1 MPRRARKHIRNGPCA
16 PSPDPPSVPS
26 PVLREAKN
34 CAFVREGVIR
44 RRYAFVVGSRDA
56 GVLRPGPFARAARA
70 QLDEPVPLIESGAR
84 RWWWYRDRFWWD
96 DEGYGPDDVVALVAD
111 RERRARRRLERAHA
125 ALEREG
131 VAARR
136 TRSAQRLEWTAGRQG
151 HASPARREP
160 LPRDVRLAVWR
171 RDRGRCRECGSGFDL
186 QYDHV
191 IPLALGGASSVD
203 NLQLLCA
210 DCNRAKG
217 TSL

>member
-1 MPRRARKHIRNGPCA
+1 M
-16 PSPDPPSVPS
+16 
-26 PVLREAKN
+26 LREAKN

-44 RRYAFVVGSRDA
+44 RRYAFVVGSRDV
-56 GVLRPGPFARAARA
+56 GVLRPGSFARAARA
-70 QLDEPVPLIESGAR
+70 QLDEPVPLMEVGAR
-84 RWWWYRDRFWWD
+84 RWWWYRDRFWWE
-96 DEGYGPDDVVALVAD
+96 DEGYGTDDVVALVAD

-125 ALEREG
+125 ALERER
-131 VAARR
+131 VAAGPA
-136 TRSAQRLEWTAGRQG
+136 RSEPLQGGVHEPVRL
-151 HASPARREP
+151 ARREP

-203 NLQLLCA
+203 NLQLLCG

-217 TSL
+217 ASL

>member
-1 MPRRARKHIRNGPCA
+1 M
-16 PSPDPPSVPS
+16 
-26 PVLREAKN
+26 LREAKN
-34 CAFVREGVIR
+34 CAFVREGVLR
-44 RRYAFVVGSRDA
+44 RRYAFAIGSRDV
-56 GVLRPGPFARAARA
+56 GVLRPGPVARAARA
-70 QLDEPVPLIESGAR
+70 QLEEPVPLMEAGAR
-84 RWWWYRDRFWWD
+84 RWWWYRDRFWWE

-125 ALEREG
+125 ALERER
-131 VAARR
+131 AAAD
-136 TRSAQRLEWTAGRQG
+136 RSHPAAGRAQ
-151 HASPARREP
+151 PATTHPRDP

-203 NLQLLCA
+203 NLQLLCG

-217 TSL
+217 ASL